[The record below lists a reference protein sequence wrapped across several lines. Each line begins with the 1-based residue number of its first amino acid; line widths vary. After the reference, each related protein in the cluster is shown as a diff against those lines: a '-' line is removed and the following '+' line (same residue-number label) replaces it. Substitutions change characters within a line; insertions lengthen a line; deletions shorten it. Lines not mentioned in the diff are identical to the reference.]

1 MLRSSSVRFGIAIAA
16 VVAALMTSAEA
27 RTFKASAVDG
37 AATITDG
44 LAQVSFKIEVT
55 NDHASAM
62 TNLFVVFEDG
72 TEISL
77 GDVAPS
83 ATITSAAQN
92 RSLDVSAS
100 ATRSVV
106 MNATLK
112 YSLDGDAVE
121 TPWIFSVLAE

>member
-1 MLRSSSVRFGIAIAA
+1 MPRSTSVRFGIAIAA
-16 VVAALMTSAEA
+16 LVAALMTSAEA
-27 RTFKASAVDG
+27 RTFKASAVNG
-37 AATITDG
+37 AATINDG

-83 ATITSAAQN
+83 ATITSEAQN
-92 RSLDVSAS
+92 RTIDVSGSAS
-100 ATRSVV
+100 RSVV

>member
-44 LAQVSFKIEVT
+44 LAQVTFKIEVT